1 VRRAS
6 HVKLIHSAHKFTG
19 PALLTSEES
28 STPYDGLSPDTILQA
43 MDSCGFD
50 CDGSLLALNSF
61 ENRVYQLRQEDG
73 SFVVVKFYRPGRWSD
88 AAIVE
93 EHAFSAELVDHDLP
107 VVAPL
112 IREGQTLFNF
122 EAFRFAVFPR
132 QGGHPPD
139 LEIREQFTVL
149 ARTLARMHAVG
160 AAGDFQHRAE
170 FSARRL
176 GHDSRRYLLDN
187 NWLPL
192 ELEPAYETITSD
204 LLEHIDSSLPD
215 TAGNIRIH
223 GDCHLGNILWRDD
236 APHFVDLDDCVAG
249 PPIQDLWMLLSGER
263 DEREG
268 QLKRLLDAYLPFYE
282 LDLATLRAIE
292 PLRTLRIM
300 HHAAWLARRWHDPA
314 FPLAFPWFDTEKY
327 WSSHILELREQQA
340 LLQEPP
346 LNYLR

>member
-1 VRRAS
+1 M
-6 HVKLIHSAHKFTG
+6 
-19 PALLTSEES
+19 SETTD
-28 STPYDGLSPDTILQA
+28 TPYDGLSPDTILDA
-43 MDSCGFD
+43 MDFCGLH

-73 SFVVVKFYRPGRWSD
+73 SFVVTKFYRPGRWNE
-88 AAIVE
+88 AAILE
-93 EHAFSAELVDHDLP
+93 EHAFSFELKEHDLP

-112 IREGQTLFNF
+112 ELDGTTLFEF
-122 EAFRFAVFPR
+122 ADFRFAIFPR

-139 LEIREQFTVL
+139 LEITDQFTVL
-149 ARTLARMHAVG
+149 SRTLGRMHAVG
-160 AAGDFQHRAE
+160 AAAKFEHRAE

-176 GHDSRRYLLDN
+176 GHDCRSFLLDN

-192 ELEPAYETITSD
+192 ELEPAYETITQA
-204 LLEHIDSSLPD
+204 LLEVIDETLPD
-215 TAGNIRIH
+215 PANNIRIH

-236 APHFVDLDDCVAG
+236 APHFVDLDDTVHG

-282 LDLATLRAIE
+282 LDLASLRSIE
-292 PLRTLRIM
+292 SLRTLRIM

-340 LLQEPP
+340 MLQEAP
-346 LNYLR
+346 LSYLR